1 MRSLKKLL
9 AVIMTVAMIASIMV
23 PALAADYDDDAQ
35 KLYKLGLFKGT
46 SGSSYQPD
54 LDATLIRETGLAL
67 MIRAMGL
74 EEEVLAMSDAEVN
87 EQLAKVVDA
96 SDIADWARP
105 YVAYAVKNGLTKGI
119 DASVAPNIK
128 FGAKLDL
135 SGREFIGFM
144 LYAMGY
150 TNVGWDDFLDKA
162 AEIGM
167 LSAGEAVK
175 FGTMNPINRD
185 SAVGILAKSMHG
197 ITAAGITLGQALV
210 EAGVVDADA
219 MAEAG
224 YFTPTATPTPTPA
237 VLTATAS
244 TDNLIQIYVV
254 YSQEVDKD
262 SAEDLDNYEI
272 DDVDIVSAELQ
283 EDGVTVVLTLDSKQ
297 AQQSKVDLVIND
309 VKDTAGTEIATDYTI
324 KDIEFLDMIIPSIEE
339 VKVVGNDTVKV
350 VFSEPMDP
358 ETLKARG
365 NYEVKSSKTL
375 YVKQAVPQ
383 KNNTEVLVEMY
394 AKLPEGQITFKVK
407 SDVKDFAGFGV
418 VADAFTLDVVPD
430 EEKPVVIGYEK
441 ASQDEVTLIWNED
454 IEVKE
459 GDKANFYHTNYNNK
473 IDANLTASDID
484 GNKMTL
490 KFTNN
495 PLPQGTAYVYV
506 LAKAVNDLWDNEND
520 QQMVQI
526 EVAVDEI
533 PPEVDEI
540 KVKAEDEI
548 EITFTE
554 NLDADTAEEEDNYT
568 ILDDEG
574 DEIKDIISDVTLSG
588 KKVTITFVDKLAGD
602 YSIVIENVKDKAGNK
617 IAKVTVPFTVGD
629 KTAPDPD
636 EFKVTVY
643 NPGKEGQMLK
653 VDFFDKMATEGKY
666 SVLDVEKYV
675 IRRESTDYTYYYR
688 LEDIDGV
695 KIEIS
700 EDGKSVEIT
709 IPSSYDVDGSAG
721 DDYLDIN
728 TATDKLVIARV
739 ADAAGNKMEALYT
752 DPIDINLSVEIK
764 IESAEATALDTVK
777 VKFDGKLDK
786 FEVEDLEI
794 RTGETYNASQKVGI
808 GAVEVGLDDG
818 KTVVTFTLSEDLDPE
833 YNGGLYVH
841 VIGDASEDAYG
852 AKIKK
857 GETKEIDDK
866 IAPTVAE
873 NAYKKPDIVFAN
885 GETNS
890 TITIMFSENLK
901 TDDDDDGA
909 NYEHYKFDLIIRD
922 KDGKQLKADKY
933 EVFVSGKQLIV
944 TILNVKNLKDYS
956 IQSVDSP
963 AYIVDKNDNA
973 ITKFARVRN

>member
-1 MRSLKKLL
+1 
-9 AVIMTVAMIASIMV
+9 MIASIMV

-358 ETLKARG
+358 ATLTVRG

-418 VADAFTLDVVPD
+418 VADPFTLDVVPD

-454 IEVKE
+454 IEVKD
-459 GDKANFYHTNYNNK
+459 GAKANFYHTNYKNT

-629 KTAPDPD
+629 KTAPDPG

-643 NPGKEGQMLK
+643 NPGEEGQMLK

-675 IRRESTDYTYYYR
+675 IRRGSTDYR

-709 IPSSYDVDGSAG
+709 IPSDDDVDDPAK
-721 DDYLDIN
+721 DDYLNIN

-752 DPIDINLSVEIK
+752 DPIDIDLSDEIG
-764 IESAEATALDTVK
+764 IASAEATALDTVK

-786 FEVEDLEI
+786 FEVEDLAI
-794 RTGETYNASQKVGI
+794 TTGSTYVASQKVGI

-833 YNGGLYVH
+833 YDSGDLYVH
-841 VIGDASEDAYG
+841 VISDASEDAYG
-852 AKIKK
+852 AKIKNGDK
-857 GETKEIDDK
+857 KAIDDK

-873 NAYKKPDIVFAN
+873 NAYEKPDIVFAN
-885 GETNS
+885 GTTDS
-890 TITIMFSENLK
+890 TITITFSEELK
-901 TDDDDDGA
+901 TNTDGA
-909 NYEHYKFDLIIRD
+909 NYEYYKFDLIIRD

-933 EVFVSGKQLIV
+933 TVSVSGDQLIV
-944 TILNVKNLKDYS
+944 TIPNVNNLKDYS